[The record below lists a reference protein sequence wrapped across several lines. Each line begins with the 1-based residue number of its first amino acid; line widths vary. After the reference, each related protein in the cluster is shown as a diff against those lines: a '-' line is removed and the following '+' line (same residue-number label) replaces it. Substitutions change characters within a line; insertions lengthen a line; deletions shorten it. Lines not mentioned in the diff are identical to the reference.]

1 MSEEEANAREEHRAE
16 MFRRAAN
23 ADLVTKILGPQKDAD
38 SVGDGIPMA
47 LESVIK
53 LFRLMGIGKNDLV
66 LEAGY
71 GHYPRLAILAAF
83 VTQRPTIAFEPF
95 AYEHFKNV
103 MNIRFKDKEG
113 VLTWKYPEAA
123 EKVKLS
129 AQQKRK
135 RKAAEQQNRSADANG
150 IEDGE
155 TPEDEG
161 NHESNE
167 DGDGSNK
174 RNKNRRGDDATSK
187 RKTHRSLAK
196 NGKKSKKTTASKVMA
211 TAAKKSKKKKS
222 KSKKSKKVKGGEN
235 NGKKRKRDE
244 GS

>member
-1 MSEEEANAREEHRAE
+1 
-16 MFRRAAN
+16 
-23 ADLVTKILGPQKDAD
+23 
-38 SVGDGIPMA
+38 
-47 LESVIK
+47 
-53 LFRLMGIGKNDLV
+53 V

-103 MNIRFKDKEG
+103 MDIRFKDKEG

-135 RKAAEQQNRSADANG
+135 RKAAQQNRSAAANG

-155 TPEDEG
+155 TSEDEG

-167 DGDGSNK
+167 AGDGSNK
-174 RNKNRRGDDATSK
+174 CNKNLRGDDVSSK
-187 RKTHRSLAK
+187 RSLGQK
-196 NGKKSKKTTASKVMA
+196 GKKSKKTTGKKV
-211 TAAKKSKKKKS
+211 TAAGAKKSKKKL
-222 KSKKSKKVKGGEN
+222 KSKKSKNVRGAKKVK
-235 NGKKRKRDE
+235 K
-244 GS
+244 